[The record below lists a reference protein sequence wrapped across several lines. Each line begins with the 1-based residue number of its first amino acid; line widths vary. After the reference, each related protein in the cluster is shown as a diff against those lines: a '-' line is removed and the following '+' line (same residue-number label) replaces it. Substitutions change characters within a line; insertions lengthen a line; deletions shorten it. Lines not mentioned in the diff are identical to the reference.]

1 MARILRMVGATHGKL
16 VHDRRVRMLAGAIA
30 PLIEPQWTVLDVG
43 CGDGRLAALIRD
55 HVAGIRIE
63 GCDLLA
69 RQDAAIPVRSFDGRR
84 IPQADRSVDAV
95 MMVDVLHHT
104 EDPTVLLRE
113 AARVATRAVILKD
126 HRLSRPLAGPTLL
139 FMDWVGNRPHGVAL
153 PYNYW
158 PEARWREAW
167 AALGLEV
174 DHYQTRIGLYP
185 LAARW
190 LFEPGLHFVARL
202 TPDRETPR
210 PENV

>member
-1 MARILRMVGATHGKL
+1 MARILRMVGATHGKI
-16 VHDRRVRMLAGAIA
+16 VHDRRVRALAGVIA
-30 PLIEPQWTVLDVG
+30 PLIEPGWTVLDVG

-55 HVAGIRIE
+55 QVAGIRIE
-63 GCDLLA
+63 GCDLLV
-69 RQDAAIPVRSFDGRR
+69 RRDAAIPVRPFDGRR

-95 MMVDVLHHT
+95 MMIDVLHHT
-104 EDPTVLLRE
+104 DDPMVLLRE
-113 AARVATRAVILKD
+113 AARVARKAIILKD
-126 HRLSRPLAGPTLL
+126 HRLSRPLAGPTLR

-174 DHYQTRIGLYP
+174 DHYPTRIGLDP

-202 TPDRETPR
+202 RPSAAAETS
-210 PENV
+210 

>member
-16 VHDRRVRMLAGAIA
+16 VHDRRVQMLACAIA
-30 PLIEPQWTVLDVG
+30 PLIEPRWTVLDVG

-55 HVAGIRIE
+55 QVAGIRIE
-63 GCDLLA
+63 GYDLLV
-69 RQDAAIPVRSFDGRR
+69 RQDAAIPVRPFDGRR

-113 AARVATRAVILKD
+113 AARVATKAIILKD
-126 HRLSRPLAGPTLL
+126 HRLSRPLAGPTLR
-139 FMDWVGNRPHGVAL
+139 FMDWLGK
-153 PYNYW
+153 
-158 PEARWREAW
+158 REAW

-210 PENV
+210 PENA